1 LLEPLMRIVADSN
14 IQKSTVVALRG
25 DGHDV
30 VWVMER
36 VKDPGDRAILEE
48 AVRTKR
54 VVITADK
61 GFGQLVFREKRPHAG
76 VMLLDETPTVGAQSR
91 NVLRC
96 IGRFGAE
103 LEEGAFLRVAADGRV
118 RRRSKAS

>member
-1 LLEPLMRIVADSN
+1 MRIVADSN

-48 AVRTKR
+48 AAKTQR
-54 VVITADK
+54 VVITAA
-61 GFGQLVFREKRPHAG
+61 P
-76 VMLLDETPTVGAQSR
+76 
-91 NVLRC
+91 RC
-96 IGRFGAE
+96 IERFGAE
-103 LEEGAFLRVAADGRV
+103 LEAGAFLKVGADGRV
-118 RRRSKAS
+118 RRRSKSP